1 MNIRVALLAICVAL
15 GACAPLQLP
24 QGPDL
29 GAHSDLTPPAVN
41 DAQGIGVGPIGVFAV
56 GTEDQFAKHDSFK
69 GLDGEE
75 RGAPAIDVQRLEKF
89 NGDSDRYVYWLTTH
103 FSFTD
108 LVAGFKASTAPTI
121 AAATPSS
128 ASAAVPAVVAA
139 YGLCETEES
148 VRSRTDVPASSKRWF
163 CDGSERRYREHLAQS
178 GLGMDAAERLAWP
191 LLRIDASKTGGLIPR
206 PFDFL
211 HLKLRVGIAW
221 AVVGQAAHVAQ
232 TGQLDQQASS
242 DVGFVVS
249 LAGTRAVREKVCQKV
264 NGTLSFSTLQH
275 VLAPQSR
282 LIGDQPAFSVQYPVN
297 GDEALA
303 IAKTAAPATFEMIRQ
318 RATSDAGACRGV

>member
-1 MNIRVALLAICVAL
+1 MTIRLSLLAICVAL
-15 GACAPLQLP
+15 GACAPLQLL
-24 QGPDL
+24 QGADRGMRP
-29 GAHSDLTPPAVN
+29 DLTPPAVN
-41 DAQGIGVGPIGVFAV
+41 DAQGIGVGPIGILAV

-69 GLDGEE
+69 GLDSEE
-75 RGAPAIDVQRLEKF
+75 RGAPAIDVQRLGKF
-89 NGDSDRYVYWLTTH
+89 NGDSDRYAYWLATH
-103 FSFTD
+103 FSFAD
-108 LVAGFKASTAPTI
+108 LVAGFKASPTPTTA
-121 AAATPSS
+121 S
-128 ASAAVPAVVAA
+128 AGAAVPGVVAA
-139 YGLCETEES
+139 YGLCETEAS
-148 VRSRTDVPASSKRWF
+148 VRSRPDIPASTKRWF
-163 CDGSERRYREHLAQS
+163 CDGSERRYRERLAQS
-178 GLGMDAAERLAWP
+178 GLGMDAAEKLAWP
-191 LLRIDASKTGGLIPR
+191 LLRIDASKTGGVVPR

-221 AVVGQAAHVAQ
+221 AVVGQAAHVAK
-232 TGQLDQQASS
+232 TGQLDPQAGS

-275 VLAPQSR
+275 VLTPQSR

-318 RATSDAGACRGV
+318 QATSDVGACRGV